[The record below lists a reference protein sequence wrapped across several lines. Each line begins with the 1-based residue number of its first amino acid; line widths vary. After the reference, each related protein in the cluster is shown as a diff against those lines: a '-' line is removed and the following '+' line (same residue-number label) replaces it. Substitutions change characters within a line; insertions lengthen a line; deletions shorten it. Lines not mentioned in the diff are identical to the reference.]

1 MMERRGS
8 VIVVC
13 GHGIADPLVCTLML
27 DYALRL
33 QEQEGDRAKPMLF
46 FTEEDGGTAPDAYLL
61 ARMQA
66 ARITWAP
73 LAYRVAGPQFLQ
85 RLRNTFAIVAQSRRF
100 AKGKGP
106 STVIG
111 FLSMAGSYA
120 SVLRTW
126 VCQRFMLVSFE
137 PHSLYMVELGVWP
150 KGSFKAR
157 LAAWFERRQ
166 VRNADFLIAP
176 TRAAVAYAKGA
187 GSRARIAVQ
196 GVTIDV
202 AANARRTERGMQ
214 IRTDLGLE
222 GKVVLAYAGKFNGLY
237 YSEAQYVRFMADT
250 CRMDARVHHLV
261 VTFPEHAHELRKHA
275 ARQDGLET
283 RFTLVDPVPPEELP
297 DHLSAA
303 DIGVLAVPPTP
314 SQVFRTPVKS
324 ALYWAAGLPLLIPE
338 GISDDWWIV
347 RDRQLGLVVPGLEQV
362 PEEGFRAL
370 VGQMAGEDAE
380 FMRARCVQAAQ
391 DLRSTEAMVRLL
403 HEALSGEWTEQAAQ
417 NVDRLS
423 PVQP

>member
-1 MMERRGS
+1 MMEQRGS

-13 GHGIADPLVCTLML
+13 GHGIGDPLVSTLML
-27 DYALRL
+27 DYALRV
-33 QEQEGDRAKPMLF
+33 QEQDGERARPLLF
-46 FTEEDGGTAPDAYLL
+46 FTEEGGRPAPDAALL

-66 ARITWAP
+66 ARITWVP

-85 RLRNTFAIVAQSRRF
+85 RLRNTLAIVVRSRRF

-120 SVLRTW
+120 SVLRSW
-126 VCQRFMLVSFE
+126 VCQRFILVSFE

-166 VRNADFLIAP
+166 VRNADYLIAP
-176 TRAAVAYAKGA
+176 TRAAAAYAERA
-187 GSRARIAVQ
+187 GTHARIAVQ

-202 AANARRTERGMQ
+202 AANARRPVAGAR
-214 IRTDLGLE
+214 IRRQAGLE

-237 YSEAQYVRFMADT
+237 YTEAQYAAFMADT
-250 CRMDARVHHLV
+250 CRLDGRVHHLV
-261 VTFPEHAHELRKHA
+261 ITFPEHARRLEAEA
-275 ARQDGLET
+275 ARHADLAG
-283 RFTLVDPVPPEELP
+283 RFTVLGPVPPEELP

-347 RDRQLGLVVPGLEQV
+347 RDRGLGLVVPGLEEV
-362 PEEGFRAL
+362 PAEGFRAL
-370 VGQMAGEDAE
+370 VADMAGEGAE
-380 FMRARCVQAAQ
+380 RMRARCVQAAQ

-403 HEALSGEWTEQAAQ
+403 RDALSGEWTEQAAQ
-417 NVDRLS
+417 GAEQVP
-423 PVQP
+423 PV